1 MNKDELDNKIVIY
14 QTEDGRTQLDVK
26 LENETVWLTQAQM
39 TELFQTTK
47 QNISL
52 HINNI
57 FKERELDSKATVKE
71 YLTVQHE
78 GKRTVRRKVK
88 YYDLDVIILVGYR
101 VKSIRGTRFR
111 QWATSVLRDYLIKGY
126 AINQRIR
133 EENYQ
138 QMVQLVRSMA
148 RTVKLQDLSKEV
160 RNALLDVVVD
170 YTFALDR
177 LDDYDYQRL
186 SIPESS
192 TEEKFHATYE
202 GAMKVLAELR
212 EKFGGSGLFANEKDD
227 SFKSSIGQIGER
239 PALDTGQ
246 FPDVGMDL
254 TLHQLLLGLCPPFIL
269 VVRYR
274 PSDLICGLGLLQAH
288 LPVLDDDGFQ
298 APGEGIPLCHIAII
312 RLDLSNTCLN
322 VTASDSDGLGTAMI
336 ERQYAVAF
344 FRLPNLIVEF
354 ACDVHQL
361 SLGCKTVPE
370 HPSDV
375 FLLVLVDNPVE
386 CGIEPAIVVM
396 VRQQPPF
403 FGYPRCEDVY
413 VVVLRVMVKVDE
425 VRLTAHAV
433 FTHHGVGYP
442 DQLLFVLLL
451 SLAGKGKMQLPLC

>member
-14 QTEDGRTQLDVK
+14 QTEDGKTQLDVK

-57 FKERELDSKATVKE
+57 FKEGELDSKATVKE

-88 YYDLDVIILVGYR
+88 YYDLDVIISVGYR

-202 GAMKVLAELR
+202 GAMRVLAELR

-227 SFKSSIGQIGER
+227 SFKSSIGQIYQTFG
-239 PALDTGQ
+239 GQ
-246 FPDVGMDL
+246 DLYPTVEEKAAMLLYLVTKNHSFSDGNKRIAATLFLWFMNENGILYDDMHNKRIDDATLVAL
-254 TLHQLLLGLCPPFIL
+254 TLLIAESRPEEKNTMIK
-269 VVRYR
+269 VV
-274 PSDLICGLGLLQAH
+274 
-288 LPVLDDDGFQ
+288 V
-298 APGEGIPLCHIAII
+298 
-312 RLDLSNTCLN
+312 
-322 VTASDSDGLGTAMI
+322 
-336 ERQYAVAF
+336 
-344 FRLPNLIVEF
+344 NLI
-354 ACDVHQL
+354 
-361 SLGCKTVPE
+361 G
-370 HPSDV
+370 
-375 FLLVLVDNPVE
+375 
-386 CGIEPAIVVM
+386 
-396 VRQQPPF
+396 
-403 FGYPRCEDVY
+403 
-413 VVVLRVMVKVDE
+413 
-425 VRLTAHAV
+425 HA
-433 FTHHGVGYP
+433 
-442 DQLLFVLLL
+442 
-451 SLAGKGKMQLPLC
+451 K